1 MVNVQSELIHP
12 TEEDRDFLIFNILIT
27 ILNSLQLLIQKYNHI
42 KRDDE

>member
-12 TEEDRDFLIFNILIT
+12 KEEDRDFLIFNILIT

>member
-12 TEEDRDFLIFNILIT
+12 IEEDRDFLIFNILIT
-27 ILNSLQLLIQKYNHI
+27 ILNSLQLLIQKCNHI